1 MTLTN
6 QEIFNKALN
15 GIRNQNYQPSMSG
28 DACQYRGPNGT
39 ACAVGHC
46 IPQEV
51 AEKWDKLPDS
61 TIHSVSTGRAEE
73 YGQYFTGEQ
82 ISFLIAIQSA
92 HDSKLRSGSD
102 FFETEMS
109 NLAIRYQLEYTKP

>member
-6 QEIFNKALN
+6 QEIFDKALN

-51 AEKWDKLPDS
+51 AEEWDRMLDS
-61 TIHSVSTGRAEE
+61 TIRSVSTEKPEE
-73 YGQYFTGEQ
+73 YNQYFTKEQ
-82 ISFLIAIQSA
+82 TSFLSDLQFI
-92 HDSKLRSGSD
+92 HDRKLRHGSD

-109 NLAIRYQLEYTKP
+109 NLAIKYQLEYNKP